1 MNSLKTG
8 FLLTLLTMIL
18 VSVGGA
24 VGGKHGMLIML
35 AFSIGMNFFSYWYS
49 DTIVLKAYNAEEVN
63 INNAPELVKIVAG
76 LARRAQLPMPKVY
89 IINEPVPNAFATGRN
104 AEHASVAVTSGI
116 MQLLSR
122 EEMEGVLA
130 HELSHIKNHDIL
142 ISTIVATIA
151 GLIATIGNIVQ
162 WGAIFGGFGRSN
174 DNEEGSGGIAGF
186 LVTVILA
193 PIAAT
198 LIQFGISRS
207 REYMADESGGRMCGN
222 PLALA
227 SALAKI
233 DDYAHR
239 RIMPE
244 ATQATAHMF
253 IINPLSASRKS
264 LMNLFSTHPTTES
277 RIEKLKDLARRIDRI

>member
-1 MNSLKTG
+1 MNSLKTV

-24 VGGKHGMLIML
+24 VGGKNGMLIML

-151 GLIATIGNIVQ
+151 GLISSIGFIV
-162 WGAIFGGFGRSN
+162 
-174 DNEEGSGGIAGF
+174 
-186 LVTVILA
+186 
-193 PIAAT
+193 
-198 LIQFGISRS
+198 
-207 REYMADESGGRMCGN
+207 
-222 PLALA
+222 
-227 SALAKI
+227 
-233 DDYAHR
+233 
-239 RIMPE
+239 
-244 ATQATAHMF
+244 
-253 IINPLSASRKS
+253 
-264 LMNLFSTHPTTES
+264 
-277 RIEKLKDLARRIDRI
+277 

>member
-1 MNSLKTG
+1 MNSLKTV

-18 VSVGGA
+18 VGVGGA
-24 VGGKHGMLIML
+24 VGGRNGMLIML
-35 AFSIGMNFFSYWYS
+35 AFSVIMNFFSYWYS

-63 INNAPELVKIVAG
+63 INTAPELVKIVAG

-89 IINEPVPNAFATGRN
+89 IIDEPVPNAFATGRN

-174 DNEEGSGGIAGF
+174 DDEEGSGGIAGF

-253 IINPLSASRKS
+253 IINPLSASRKT

-277 RIEKLKDLARRIDRI
+277 RIEKLKELARRIDRI

>member
-1 MNSLKTG
+1 MNSLKTV
-8 FLLTLLTMIL
+8 FLLVLLTMIL

-24 VGGKHGMLIML
+24 VGGTNGMLVML
-35 AFSIGMNFFSYWYS
+35 AFSVAMNFFSYWYS
-49 DTIVLKAYNAEEVN
+49 DKIVLKMYKAQEVN
-63 INNAPELVKIVAG
+63 SSTAPELVRIVEG
-76 LARRAQLPMPKVY
+76 LAKKAQLPMPKVY
-89 IINEPVPNAFATGRN
+89 IIDEAVPNAFATGRN
-104 AEHASVAVTSGI
+104 PDNASVAVTSGI
-116 MQLLSR
+116 MQLLTR

-130 HELSHIKNHDIL
+130 HELSHVKNRDIL

-174 DNEEGSGGIAGF
+174 DNDDNGGVIGLIA
-186 LVTVILA
+186 TVVLA
-193 PIAAT
+193 PLAAT

-207 REYMADESGGRMCGN
+207 REYMADEAGGRMSGK

-233 DDYAHR
+233 DNYAHR
-239 RIMPE
+239 RVMPE

-253 IINPLSASRKS
+253 IINPLSASRKTFAS
-264 LMNLFSTHPTTES
+264 LFSTHPSTES
-277 RIEKLKDLARRIDRI
+277 RIEKLKDLDRRIDRI

>member
-1 MNSLKTG
+1 MNSLKTV

-18 VSVGGA
+18 VGVGGA
-24 VGGKHGMLIML
+24 VGGRNGMLIML
-35 AFSIGMNFFSYWYS
+35 AFSVIMNFFSYWYS

-63 INNAPELVKIVAG
+63 INTAPELIKIVAG

-89 IINEPVPNAFATGRN
+89 IIDEPVPNAFATGRN

-174 DNEEGSGGIAGF
+174 DDEEGSGGIAGF

-253 IINPLSASRKS
+253 IINPLSASRKT

-277 RIEKLKDLARRIDRI
+277 RIEKLKELARRIDRI

>member
-1 MNSLKTG
+1 MNSLKTV

>member
-1 MNSLKTG
+1 MNSLKTV

-24 VGGKHGMLIML
+24 VGGKNGMLIML

-89 IINEPVPNAFATGRN
+89 IIDEPVPNAFATGRN